1 MNLPLFY
8 NPATACF
15 AAFRLALCWRG
26 GKIENYDSC
35 LKLTIL
41 IRLFYCPGMKKIS
54 TNTQGFSARIFHVEV
69 AGCRLRAKSIVPPA
83 TARTKEK
90 PVLVFLH
97 EGLGCI
103 ELWRDFPEAV
113 CASTDCAGL
122 VYDRKG
128 YGGSE
133 PYGGPWPQDYLTMES
148 STYLPG
154 LLKACNINNAIL
166 IGHSDGGTIA
176 LITAATYGDMISGVI
191 TEAAHVF
198 VEDITIKG
206 IRKAVKAFETT
217 SLKAKLARYHQENT
231 ETIFHRWA
239 DRWLSAE
246 FYDWNIEEYLPRIT
260 CPLLVLQGEE
270 DEYGSAAQV
279 TGIVS
284 QVSGPAQSRLIPN
297 CGHVPHFQA
306 QNTVLAEIMR
316 FINALIRS

>member
-1 MNLPLFY
+1 
-8 NPATACF
+8 
-15 AAFRLALCWRG
+15 
-26 GKIENYDSC
+26 
-35 LKLTIL
+35 
-41 IRLFYCPGMKKIS
+41 MKKIA
-54 TNTQGFSARIFHVEV
+54 TNTQGFSSRIFHVEV
-69 AGCRLRAKSIVPPA
+69 AGCRLRAKSIEPPA
-83 TARTKEK
+83 TAQAKDK

-103 ELWRDFPEAV
+103 ELWRDFPETV
-113 CASTDCAGL
+113 CVSTGCRGL

-128 YGGSE
+128 YGGSDV
-133 PYGGPWPQDYLTMES
+133 YKDPWPQDYLTIES

-176 LITAATYGDMISGVI
+176 LLTAAMHGEQIHSVI

-198 VEDITIKG
+198 VEDITIEG

-217 SLKAKLARYHQENT
+217 SLKAKLTRYHQENT

-246 FYDWNIEEYLPRIT
+246 FYSWNIEEYLPKVT
-260 CPLLVLQGEE
+260 CPLLVLQGED
-270 DEYGSAAQV
+270 DEYGTAAQV
-279 TGIVS
+279 EGIVS
-284 QVSGPAQSRLIPN
+284 QVSGPVQSRLIPN

-306 QNTVLAEIMR
+306 QNAVLSEMTL
-316 FINALIRS
+316 FIKALIRS